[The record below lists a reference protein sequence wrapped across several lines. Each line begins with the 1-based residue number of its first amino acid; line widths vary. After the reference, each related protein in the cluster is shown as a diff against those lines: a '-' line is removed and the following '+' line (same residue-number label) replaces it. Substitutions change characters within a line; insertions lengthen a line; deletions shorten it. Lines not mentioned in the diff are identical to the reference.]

1 MKDTKDIIQRIDEL
15 LPRLC
20 GSESEMLRLLLEDI
34 KTEIYDMSAEIEG
47 LKKKPPFFPV
57 ALLHPT

>member
-47 LKKKPPFFPV
+47 FKKKIPPIPP
-57 ALLHPT
+57 A